1 MKKVTLG
8 FKDMITWGLMANIL
22 LGEYIFYLTIR
33 RECATLDTQVGI
45 CQQKNIEK
53 SYLDKLL

>member
-33 RECATLDTQVGI
+33 RECATLDT
-45 CQQKNIEK
+45 
-53 SYLDKLL
+53 